1 MGSSISTPDYEKREE
16 ITFTNK
22 AYTVQE
28 DGYIQVYFK
37 YTEKVEIVE
46 DRLFINNQEI
56 FSNRSGVTWQN
67 PISPPFQVK
76 RGDIISFLNKAQQ
89 VVGWYY
95 PIRY

>member
-56 FSNRSGVTWQN
+56 FSNHSGVTWQN
-67 PISPPFQVK
+67 P
-76 RGDIISFLNKAQQ
+76 
-89 VVGWYY
+89 
-95 PIRY
+95 